1 MRFVN
6 NVPNNTSNNETSHQS
21 YISKIFVF
29 KAFVR
34 KLTKGFIYFLIFLS
48 FKSISAEKTNNLRNI
63 FFNIDIYK
71 YQF

>member
-34 KLTKGFIYFLIFLS
+34 KLTKGFIIKLSCCGLPHFEHSVGESIIF
-48 FKSISAEKTNNLRNI
+48 
-63 FFNIDIYK
+63 
-71 YQF
+71 